1 MYYLVYGLLYLLSL
15 LPMVVLYLLS
25 DVVFVLIYYVFGYRR
40 KVVEG
45 NLRIAFPEKSG
56 MEIQQISK
64 QFYRNFV
71 DNFIETLKLI
81 SAGDKFI
88 RSRFKA
94 DTGVLNELY
103 EKGKRCQVHL
113 GHNFNWELANI
124 GIAKYTPFPLLG
136 VYMPL
141 ENKLFDRIMRKFRA
155 KNGTILIPATR
166 MREAML
172 PYRDKQYIL
181 GLVADQVPGN
191 MNRAYWLNFFGK
203 ATPFAQ
209 GPEKGA
215 RAGNIPVVFGSIE
228 KIKRGHY
235 HLVLHLETEN
245 PQEMEPGELTRRYRD
260 FLEKVIRKNPDM
272 WLWSHRRWKREWKE
286 EYRDRW
292 IDG

>member
-15 LPMVVLYLLS
+15 LPMAVLYLLS
-25 DVVFVLIYYVFGYRR
+25 DLVFVLIYYIFGYRK

-45 NLRIAFPEKSG
+45 NLRIAFPEKNET
-56 MEIQQISK
+56 EIRKISK
-64 QFYRNFV
+64 QFYKNFV

-81 SAGDKFI
+81 SAGEKFI
-88 RSRFKA
+88 HSRLKA
-94 DTGVLNELY
+94 DVQVFTYLY

-124 GIAKYTPFPLLG
+124 GIARYTPFTLLG

-141 ENKLFDRIMRKFRA
+141 ENKVFDRIMRKFRA
-155 KNGTILIPATR
+155 KNGTVLLPATR

-172 PYRDKQYIL
+172 PYRDQQYIL

-191 MNRAYWLNFFGK
+191 LNKAYWLNFFGK
-203 ATPFAQ
+203 PTPFAQ

-215 RAGNIPVVFGSIE
+215 RAGNIPVVFASIE
-228 KIKRGHY
+228 KRKRGY
-235 HLVLHLETEN
+235 YEIFFQLETED
-245 PQEMEPGELTRRYRD
+245 PQSLQPGELTRRYRD

-292 IDG
+292 IDV